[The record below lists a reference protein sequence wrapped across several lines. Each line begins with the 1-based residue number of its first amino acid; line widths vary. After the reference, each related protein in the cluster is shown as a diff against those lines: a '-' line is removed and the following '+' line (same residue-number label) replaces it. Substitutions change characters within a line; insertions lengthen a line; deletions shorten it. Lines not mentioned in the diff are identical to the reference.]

1 MGRPK
6 KNVPPETLRALA
18 GSGKTQKEISRA
30 LGISIPTLSRRMAEL
45 RAKEGP
51 LLQYREVRGLQLTEL
66 QVRALEAITPE
77 KIEEASLLELVK
89 AFKLLSDKEM
99 SFPTKQGKITG
110 LLGYL
115 LEIEK
120 ESVA

>member
-6 KNVPPETLRALA
+6 KNVPPDTLRALA
-18 GSGKTQKEISRA
+18 GSGKSQKEISRA
-30 LGISIPTLSRRMAEL
+30 LGVSIPTLSRRMAEL

-66 QVRALEAITPE
+66 QARVLEAITPE
-77 KIEEASLLELVK
+77 KIEDASLLELAK
-89 AFKLLSDKEM
+89 SFKILLDKEM
-99 SFPTKQGKITG
+99 SYTIKKGRITG

-115 LEIEK
+115 LELEK